1 MKTITTYRLVGVFL
15 IAAIVTLWPAP
26 LHAGQDEF
34 LAAMEMNPYPPGWD
48 APHFGALTATG
59 ESVTLAD
66 YRGKVLM
73 VTFWATWC
81 VPCRKEMPALEEL
94 QFKFGDRGLRVIGI
108 NFKEDEGK
116 IRHFAKLL
124 GLSFPL
130 LLDITGSITKT
141 YGVVAFPTTFLI
153 GRDGKPISLAVGER
167 DWLSD
172 AAMALLDALL
182 RKTPGK

>member
-1 MKTITTYRLVGVFL
+1 MIKINKKVIAAWWL
-15 IAAIVTLWPAP
+15 IAMFTLPVTLA
-26 LHAGQDEF
+26 HANLDNL
-34 LAAMEMNPYPPGWD
+34 LAAMEMNPYPAGWD

-59 ESVTLAD
+59 DSVTLAD

-81 VPCRKEMPALEEL
+81 VPCRKEMPALKEL

-108 NFKEDEGK
+108 NFKEDEAK
-116 IRHFAKLL
+116 IRHFAKLF

-130 LLDITGSITKT
+130 LLDLKGSMTKT

-153 GRDGKPISLAVGER
+153 GRDGKPIALAVGER

>member
-1 MKTITTYRLVGVFL
+1 MIKINKKVIAAWWL
-15 IAAIVTLWPAP
+15 IAMFTLPVTLA
-26 LHAGQDEF
+26 HANLDNL
-34 LAAMEMNPYPPGWD
+34 LAAMEMKPYPPGWD

-108 NFKEDEGK
+108 NFKEDEAK
-116 IRHFAKLL
+116 IRHFAKLY

-130 LLDITGSITKT
+130 LLDTTGSITKT

-153 GRDGKPISLAVGER
+153 GRDGKPIALAVGER